1 MTDYV
6 ATRWLILYLINE
18 NRYRAPELLLCWQE
32 YSTSGIKILNILLFF
47 IVDVWSIG
55 CIFAELLKRKPF
67 LPGTSSN
74 NIINYMI

>member
-32 YSTSGIKILNILLFF
+32 YSTSDIKILNILFF
-47 IVDVWSIG
+47 FHS
-55 CIFAELLKRKPF
+55 
-67 LPGTSSN
+67 
-74 NIINYMI
+74 